1 MIFIGKKK
9 YYQSNVKQRT
19 IASRILL
26 GPNSVRVVVIVLI
39 AAFSLFYLSQSSQ
52 SATRNYIVSDLEEQK
67 KESVAEKERLEVEAN
82 RLKALSIIQEK
93 AAESGMEQVSE

>member
-9 YYQSNVKQRT
+9 YYQNNVKQRT
-19 IASRILL
+19 INGRILL

-67 KESVAEKERLEVEAN
+67 KEGVAEKERLEVEAN

-93 AAESGMEQVSE
+93 AAENGMEQVSE